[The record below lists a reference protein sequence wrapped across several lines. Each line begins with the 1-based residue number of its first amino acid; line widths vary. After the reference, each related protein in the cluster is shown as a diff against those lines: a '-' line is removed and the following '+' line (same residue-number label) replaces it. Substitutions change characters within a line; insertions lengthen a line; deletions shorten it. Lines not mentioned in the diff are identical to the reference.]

1 MRNSWRTMHAP
12 VENQALFV
20 GELRKYKKVVT
31 EMLTAIKCGEST
43 NLTAQVKDP
52 GGKLISLNQIASN
65 CCIAWQGTVVEVDDV
80 LLTLG
85 LAVKNYSTAKVSQGT
100 LASECDEFNRMFDG
114 CAAEPKRLNVL
125 VVCATKYDKGFSDEF
140 GNRKA
145 MVAPSDA
152 YPNIAQVIL
161 LNLSTPDNRAEFFC
175 LNDAPDLASMLE
187 KRIATGE
194 VEFNNLVQRTS
205 SASAEFGRVVNGHL
219 VESTCNGMFDATAR
233 HGAAGSVRVRT
244 NPPPAYTLFLKDEA
258 KTRKKKTV
266 NRMLQALRS
275 GPTSCSKANQEPSA
289 NDASSEEDGT
299 RDDDDDGDLVT
310 QRHYWDEGVGDLEN
324 EVEIQV

>member
-1 MRNSWRTMHAP
+1 
-12 VENQALFV
+12 
-20 GELRKYKKVVT
+20 
-31 EMLTAIKCGEST
+31 MLTVIKCGEST

-52 GGKLISLNQIASN
+52 GGKLISLDQIASN

-100 LASECDEFNRMFDG
+100 LASECDKFNRMFEG

-187 KRIATGE
+187 KRIAKVE
-194 VEFNNLVQRTS
+194 VEFNN
-205 SASAEFGRVVNGHL
+205 
-219 VESTCNGMFDATAR
+219 
-233 HGAAGSVRVRT
+233 
-244 NPPPAYTLFLKDEA
+244 
-258 KTRKKKTV
+258 
-266 NRMLQALRS
+266 
-275 GPTSCSKANQEPSA
+275 
-289 NDASSEEDGT
+289 
-299 RDDDDDGDLVT
+299 
-310 QRHYWDEGVGDLEN
+310 
-324 EVEIQV
+324 